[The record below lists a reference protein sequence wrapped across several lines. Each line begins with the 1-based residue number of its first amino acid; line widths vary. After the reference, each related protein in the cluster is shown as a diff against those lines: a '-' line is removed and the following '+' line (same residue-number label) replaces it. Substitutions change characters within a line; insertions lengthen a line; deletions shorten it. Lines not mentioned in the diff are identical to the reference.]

1 LCEFRLGDGVNHGT
15 IDPGEDG
22 ERESRCG
29 HWPLHSGSFTV
40 SEESRKIIPTRVN
53 RGTLGHAAE
62 WLARSA
68 SDRIQH
74 LKMHMPQPEP
84 AGKTPLP
91 QPSAVVCERCNA
103 QSRRLS
109 ERRWLG
115 GYSVSIVLKWHRQ
128 GAVRASRKFGFT
140 DLYQL
145 GLLYKGVN
153 VPGVDRERVLLEV
166 FGIIPGVE
174 LPDN

>member
-1 LCEFRLGDGVNHGT
+1 MAGT
-15 IDPGEDG
+15 IGK
-22 ERESRCG
+22 RS
-29 HWPLHSGSFTV
+29 HSA
-40 SEESRKIIPTRVN
+40 SEN
-53 RGTLGHAAE
+53 AHAAAGTCRQDSVASTIRRC
-62 WLARSA
+62 LRAMQRSIA
-68 SDRIQH
+68 STI
-74 LKMHMPQPEP
+74 
-84 AGKTPLP
+84 GKTL
-91 QPSAVVCERCNA
+91 A
-103 QSRRLS
+103 
-109 ERRWLG
+109 G